1 LSELNY
7 KKNFLRFIKD
17 WINRNPGTAVGIA
30 IGLLLGILLFTL
42 GIFKTILLLLF
53 MLFGYWL
60 GRNKDKNVSLLNM
73 ISKIFK
79 HDD

>member
-1 LSELNY
+1 MGDLNF
-7 KKNFLRFIKD
+7 KNFLSFIKD

-30 IGLLLGILLFTL
+30 IGLILGILLFTM

-60 GRNKDKNVSLLNM
+60 GRNKDKNKSIPDL

-79 HDD
+79 RDDQ